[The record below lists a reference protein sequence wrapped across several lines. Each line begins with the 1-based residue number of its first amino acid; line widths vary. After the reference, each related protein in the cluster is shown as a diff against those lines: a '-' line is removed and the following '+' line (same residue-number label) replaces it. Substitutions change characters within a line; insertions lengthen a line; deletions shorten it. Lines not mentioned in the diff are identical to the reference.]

1 MRSNVTTPDVRL
13 TSHIPCSA
21 NLLSEQEIVQSRN
34 HRSEA
39 ARGQER
45 CDFWR
50 PGRAAAVGDLETPSD
65 HLRENDFL

>member
-1 MRSNVTTPDVRL
+1 MPDFTYLSLYRKRSCSTTPDVAL
-13 TSHIPCSA
+13 TSHIPCSV

-39 ARGQER
+39 AGGQER

-50 PGRAAAVGDLETPSD
+50 PKRAAVLAT
-65 HLRENDFL
+65 